1 MHVGR
6 YRGRRLDVCFAR
18 LSSYAKDVPATK
30 TVETADL
37 AASLRIGV
45 ARLSRR
51 IRVER
56 AGDDLTF
63 NQLSVLGTLG
73 RHGAMPVGEI
83 AAHENVKPPSMTRTV
98 ASLEEL
104 GLVTRRPGESD
115 GRQVV
120 VELTDRARQV
130 MDADRRRR
138 DAWLARRLADLDPDD
153 VATLHKA
160 APILEALAAS

>member
-1 MHVGR
+1 MLNIVT
-6 YRGRRLDVCFAR
+6 DV
-18 LSSYAKDVPATK
+18 K
-30 TVETADL
+30 TADL

-51 IRVER
+51 LRVER

-63 NQLSVLGTLG
+63 NQLSVLGTLSRYG
-73 RHGAMPVGEI
+73 TMPVGEI

-104 GLVTRRPGESD
+104 GLVIRKAGESD

-120 VELTDRARQV
+120 VALTDLAHDV
-130 MDADRRRR
+130 IEADRRRR

-153 VATLHKA
+153 VAVLRKA
-160 APILEALAAS
+160 APVLEALASS

>member
-1 MHVGR
+1 V
-6 YRGRRLDVCFAR
+6 
-18 LSSYAKDVPATK
+18 K
-30 TVETADL
+30 TADL

-51 IRVER
+51 LRVER
-56 AGDDLTF
+56 TGDDLTF
-63 NQLSVLGTLG
+63 NQLSVLGTLS
-73 RHGAMPVGEI
+73 RYGAMPVGEL
-83 AAHENVKPPSMTRTV
+83 AVHENVKPPSMTRTV

-104 GLVTRRPGESD
+104 GLVTRRAGVSD

-120 VELTDRARQV
+120 VELTERAREV
-130 MDADRRRR
+130 IEADRRRR

-153 VATLHKA
+153 VATLRKV